1 MWSLVLVTGPD
12 LEREPLQVQVSSV
25 VGPGCKCW
33 PECGPWPGVQVS
45 GRPQHNPRLGG
56 FSARTCPAG
65 DTPEVWAMGKVADF
79 ILDIRAFCSAPSP
92 FRHSASRPA
101 PAFSPSDAVLCNGE
115 AGPCW
120 VSDESPG
127 DESGSVFVSA
137 LPCRSLWTLR
147 NLLNLSRLG
156 YLLCRV
162 QRVFI
167 FIVIWNF
174 WKLHFREGTGLSDS
188 ETAGW
193 WTRGWENLIN
203 SAVWEV
209 WVVCKRFPLTAS

>member
-1 MWSLVLVTGPD
+1 MQLIFCELPSPIPWSLGHITPPLTVTSFLSLSKSCCFFLLDNLPSFLIEKLQTLSWTLGP
-12 LEREPLQVQVSSV
+12 SCSV
-25 VGPGCKCW
+25 
-33 PECGPWPGVQVS
+33 
-45 GRPQHNPRLGG
+45 
-56 FSARTCPAG
+56 
-65 DTPEVWAMGKVADF
+65 
-79 ILDIRAFCSAPSP
+79 PSP

-101 PAFSPSDAVLCNGE
+101 PAFSPSDAVLCSGE

-120 VSDESPG
+120 VWDESPG

-193 WTRGWENLIN
+193 WTHGWENLIN
-203 SAVWEV
+203 SVVWEV